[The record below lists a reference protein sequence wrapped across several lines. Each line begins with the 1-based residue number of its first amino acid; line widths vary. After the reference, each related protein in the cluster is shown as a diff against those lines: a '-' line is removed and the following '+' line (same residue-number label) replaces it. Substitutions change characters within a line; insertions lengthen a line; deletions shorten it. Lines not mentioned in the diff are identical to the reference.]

1 MYSNNEIKELLD
13 YHNITD
19 EEFRKALRK
28 VWVSGCSPNF
38 QYFRVDVHDAIDK
51 VIKQRKAD

>member
-19 EEFRKALRK
+19 EEFRNAIGK

-38 QYFRVDVHDAIDK
+38 QYFRVDVHDAIEK
-51 VIKQRKAD
+51 VIKENAR